1 MNRSFIAAALF
12 AAAMPAMAGTNVN
25 LSVTVGQP
33 NFYGRID
40 IGDFPQPQ
48 LVYNEPVIIQSAPR
62 YVGRPIYLRVP
73 PGHMKHWEKHCS
85 AYNACGQKVY
95 FVHDDWYNNVYAPHY
110 REKERGEHG
119 RGHDHDRGEGD
130 EHGHGKGK
138 GHGHDKDHDRR

>member
-1 MNRSFIAAALF
+1 MKTMLLAATLF
-12 AAAMPAMAGTNVN
+12 AAAFPAMAGTNVN

-48 LVYNEPVIIQSAPR
+48 VVYTEPVIVQPQVR

-73 PGHMKHWEKHCS
+73 PGHMKHWEKHC
-85 AYNACGQKVY
+85 AEYAACGQKVY

-110 REKERGEHG
+110 R
-119 RGHDHDRGEGD
+119 D
-130 EHGHGKGK
+130 EHGHGHDRDDHDEGEHGHGHGHGHGK
-138 GHGHDKDHDRR
+138 GH